1 MSAPRTPALRGRARE
16 RQVLDALLDRVRRGE
31 SAALVIR
38 GEAGIGKTA
47 LIRYCAR
54 QAAGCRLIQFAG
66 VESEMELPF
75 AALHQLCMPMLGGL
89 AALPEPQE
97 RALRVAFGLAA
108 GPAGDRFVV
117 GLAVLSLLAENAATR
132 PLVCLVDDAQWLDEA
147 SCQVLG
153 FVARRLLAE
162 SVLLLFAVRE
172 AADERMFPGLPA
184 LTVGGLIDEA
194 RSFSPPGCE
203 LRRRRRADAARAEL
217 VMARVRTSLPDYGHV
232 FDRRF

>member
-1 MSAPRTPALRGRARE
+1 M
-16 RQVLDALLDRVRRGE
+16 
-31 SAALVIR
+31 
-38 GEAGIGKTA
+38 
-47 LIRYCAR
+47 
-54 QAAGCRLIQFAG
+54 
-66 VESEMELPF
+66 
-75 AALHQLCMPMLGGL
+75 
-89 AALPEPQE
+89 
-97 RALRVAFGLAA
+97 RVAFGLAA